1 MATIDMHAH
10 LTPACMTDALA
21 AGALLHG
28 VDPATFARGLL
39 RQISTGERLADMDR
53 YGVDVQVVSAEPQMY
68 GYEFGVTTAQAIHR
82 ECNDEVAALVASHPD
97 RFSGLAIVPMQDVPA
112 AVAEMTRAVAGLGLR
127 GVMIG
132 DHVNGHLLDEEQFR
146 PFWRAAAQLEAVVL
160 LHQASPTLV
169 ASRTRRYHLA
179 NTIGNAV
186 DRTIDVASIVC
197 GGVLEDFPGLKI
209 CLAHGG
215 GYACFAAGR
224 LDWGYKWRA
233 SARQHIT
240 RPPSAYLPMFYYDCI
255 THDERA
261 LRFVIDS
268 VGLDRVVFG
277 SDYPGFAAGREG
289 IGYDPKAWL
298 LHLPGL
304 TDAEKTAI
312 CVDNPARL
320 LGLPR

>member
-1 MATIDMHAH
+1 MATIDLHAH
-10 LTPACMTDALA
+10 LTPRCMTDALRS
-21 AGALLHG
+21 GGLLHG
-28 VDPATFARGLL
+28 LDPATFARGLL
-39 RQISTGERLADMDR
+39 RPIDTSRRLADMDR

-68 GYEFGVTTAQAIHR
+68 CYQFDGPAALAIHR
-82 ECNDEVAALVASHPD
+82 DCNDEVAALAGQRPD
-97 RFSGLAIVPMQDVPA
+97 RFAGLAIVPMQDVPA
-112 AVAEMTRAVAGLGLR
+112 AVEEMTRAVTRLGLH

-132 DHVNGHLLDEEQFR
+132 DHVNGQLLDEEQFR
-146 PFWRAAAQLEAVVL
+146 EFWQAAERLHAIVL

-169 ASRTRRYHLA
+169 AERTVRYHLA

-186 DRTIDVASIVC
+186 DRTIDVASLIC
-197 GGVLEDFPGLKI
+197 GGVLEDFPALKI

-233 SARQHIT
+233 AAREHIS

-261 LRFVIDS
+261 LRFILDS
-268 VGLDRVVFG
+268 VGADRVVFG

-289 IGYDPKAWL
+289 AGYDPKAWL
-298 LHLPGL
+298 TGLPGIS
-304 TDAEKTAI
+304 DAEKAAI
-312 CVDNPARL
+312 LSGNPARL
-320 LGLPR
+320 LGLT